1 MESEMTKKVKAK
13 EARETVL
20 EISIKFFD
28 DGNATVQGITNKKFV
43 DILEN
48 GSDTNILEFRDLLR
62 VTSQAKVMFELISS
76 LILSDAMQSIGDL
89 TDDVV
94 NLSSDLYEMDK
105 LALEDIA
112 ANLTNLGS
120 SENV

>member
-1 MESEMTKKVKAK
+1 MTKKVKAK